1 MILNSPYIS
10 GSLTV
15 TGNEVITGS
24 LTVLGG
30 ITGAITGSATSASFA
45 TNASLLNGTG
55 SGGFTSVNSFNS
67 YTSSNDATVT
77 SVAASTALALASIAS
92 LTSRTGSYTLT
103 SSFNSYTASNNTTMS
118 CVSLT
123 ATAALVGVGAL
134 AARTGS
140 YATTGSNTFDGGQY
154 FSSSFNPTGFTTT
167 ASLYTD
173 GGLRV
178 TKDAYISGTLYL
190 NNVTVFGTQSVAY
203 ISSSQLNIGTN
214 IITVNTD
221 IPSVRF
227 GGLSVYDSGSTGLT
241 GSLLWDS
248 QNNHWVYSNPSGSS
262 YSGGMFISGP
272 RTSTLGS
279 ETGTTSCALMMGQGG
294 DHITSSAI
302 FHYGNATCFY
312 GNSFI
317 SSSGI
322 ACFAGT
328 ICTPSVV
335 TNTVSTVGT
344 ALTPTAACLGYGI
357 FGYSGVGLGIVS
369 SANGPNQ
376 GIGFFVCGDV
386 ERMRIITSGNVGI
399 GTVCPSYLLDVN
411 GTGRFSGELS
421 VTSGLLS
428 ISGGGGTPPT
438 GGVGFRT
445 VTGRLIVY
453 GGTSDI
459 TFQKNSNAGP
469 NLTILESGAATFSST
484 ITGTTLYGS
493 TAVCS
498 PVGKFTSCV
507 DAGNITTSDFINV
520 SAASSAY
527 YGLKV
532 AGASGAARAIFLA
545 GQSGYSNGFTIDYT
559 GTAMKYSFIDGN
571 VGIGATAPSS
581 LLHICGTGTG
591 AMLRIQNTSTV
602 SSDQGPMIQF
612 MSANQV
618 GGQNFESGYIQS
630 IWTSE
635 GNGFAMRFATKAV
648 DGSQIERMRIT
659 SAGSVVVGNATYAG
673 TTTDLSIT
681 GDKVNSDGYYSRL
694 MFQNSN
700 QSGGSSASIRGER
713 KTSNYATELTFYTNV
728 GSGTG
733 DGSERMRITCG
744 GNVGIG
750 KSVPDANSLLDVNG
764 QAFVARLALYN
775 DNGTPSLGTSPMM
788 YSPASAT
795 FALSTGTV
803 ERMRITNCGNVLIGM
818 TSSVSGRVSCIGLQA
833 QNEVYSRGSSSG
845 FFWEDRSNTS
855 NWGGWYTTAGL
866 TYLYNGSGNAS
877 SINMSTGAYTALSDV
892 NKKKDFEDS
901 TIGLNEILQLKPTLY
916 RFKDAEADSQK
927 ELGFIAQEVKD
938 YIPQAYVESDGGM
951 GGKFIGLNDRP
962 IIATLVK
969 GMQEQQCT
977 ICSQASMINTLK
989 TCLGIA

>member
-1 MILNSPYIS
+1 MPINLS
-10 GSLTV
+10 GSLV
-15 TGNEVITGS
+15 LTGS
-24 LTVLGG
+24 LAVTGE
-30 ITGAITGSATSASFA
+30 ITMSGSIASASYALNTSFLNNSGSGEFVPTGSFNTFSSSILTYTGSA
-45 TNASLLNGTG
+45 
-55 SGGFTSVNSFNS
+55 NSRL
-67 YTSSNDATVT
+67 SSIE
-77 SVAASTALALASIAS
+77 SK
-92 LTSRTGSYTLT
+92 
-103 SSFNSYTASNNTTMS
+103 
-118 CVSLT
+118 
-123 ATAALVGVGAL
+123 
-134 AARTGS
+134 TGS
-140 YATTGSNTFDGGQY
+140 YATTGSNIFSDGQY
-154 FSSSFNPTGFTTT
+154 LSSSFNPTGFSTT

-178 TKDAYISGTLYL
+178 TRDAYISGTLYL
-190 NNVTVFGTQSVAY
+190 NNVTVFGTQSISY

-214 IITVNTD
+214 LITVNTD
-221 IPSVRF
+221 TPSIRF
-227 GGLSVYDSGSTGLT
+227 GGLAVYDSGSTGLT
-241 GSLLWDS
+241 GSIFWDS
-248 QNNHWVYSNPSGSS
+248 ETNHWIYSNPSGST

-279 ETGTTSCALMMGQGG
+279 ETGTTACALMMGQGG

-357 FGYSGVGLGIVS
+357 FGYSGVGLGIAS

-484 ITGTTLYGS
+484 ITGTTIYGS

-498 PVGKFTSCV
+498 SVGKFTSCI
-507 DAGNITTSDFINV
+507 DA
-520 SAASSAY
+520 
-527 YGLKV
+527 
-532 AGASGAARAIFLA
+532 
-545 GQSGYSNGFTIDYT
+545 
-559 GTAMKYSFIDGN
+559 
-571 VGIGATAPSS
+571 
-581 LLHICGTGTG
+581 GTGTFTG
-591 AMLRIQNTSTV
+591 GVSIGTTNTTGKVSIQQTINDSGLYFFNCSSGTRFMFNHYCGSGINSLIIQEFDSCNAFCRNIMSIDAGGNIGINTVNNIYKLTV
-602 SSDQGPMIQF
+602 
-612 MSANQV
+612 
-618 GGQNFESGYIQS
+618 QNGDIA
-630 IWTSE
+630 I
-635 GNGFAMRFATKAV
+635 GNGNQTSGDFSQAQAIHFLNEGTIPLATIKAV
-648 DGSQIERMRIT
+648 RTNWAQGQTDLTFSTYNSGMVEKMRIT

-855 NWGGWYTTAGL
+855 NWGGWYTISGL
-866 TYLYNGSGNAS
+866 TYLYNGLSNAS
-877 SINMSTGAYTALSDV
+877 SINMSTGVYTPISDI

-916 RFKDAEADSQK
+916 RFKDAEDNSQK

-969 GMQEQQCT
+969 GMQEQQCI
-977 ICSQASMINTLK
+977 ICSQASIINTLK
-989 TCLGIA
+989 TCLGIN

>member
-77 SVAASTALALASIAS
+77 SVAASTALALASIAT
-92 LTSRTGSYTLT
+92 LTSRTGSYTTT
-103 SSFNSYTASNNTTMS
+103 SSFNSYTSSNDANVN

-123 ATAALVGVGAL
+123 ATAAIVGVGAL
-134 AARTGS
+134 ASKTGS
-140 YATTGSNTFDGGQY
+140 YSTTGSNTFDGGAY
-154 FSSSFNPTGFTTT
+154 FSSSFNPTGFSTT

-178 TKDAYISGTLYL
+178 TRDAYISGTLYL
-190 NNVTVFGTQSVAY
+190 NNVTVFGTQSIAY

-221 IPSVRF
+221 TPSVRF
-227 GGLSVYDSGSTGLT
+227 GGLAVYDSGSTGLT
-241 GSLLWDS
+241 GSILWDS
-248 QNNHWVYSNPSGSS
+248 QNNHWIYSNPSGSS

-357 FGYSGVGLGIVS
+357 FGYSGVGLGIAS

-411 GTGRFSGELS
+411 GTGRFSGNLLAS
-421 VTSGLLS
+421 VNQNGSSVINISNTTAGTASQSTFQANSDTTSGYATFGKFS
-428 ISGGGGTPPT
+428 SSNSGYK
-438 GGVGFRT
+438 
-445 VTGRLIVY
+445 I
-453 GGTSDI
+453 I
-459 TFQKNSNAGP
+459 AASNAFLYTDKGDIAIL
-469 NLTILESGAATFSST
+469 NDNTSGVIKLAAGGSSSAQFTISCTGAATFSST
-484 ITGTTLYGS
+484 VTATTGYFNGNVIIDNQSLNNPKYLQFDANISSGANASLGDIRWYNKQWDASIKAQIVALTDTDITNGRLSFRTGT
-493 TAVCS
+493 
-498 PVGKFTSCV
+498 
-507 DAGNITTSDFINV
+507 
-520 SAASSAY
+520 
-527 YGLKV
+527 
-532 AGASGAARAIFLA
+532 
-545 GQSGYSNGFTIDYT
+545 
-559 GTAMKYSFIDGN
+559 DGVN
-571 VGIGATAPSS
+571 A
-581 LLHICGTGTG
+581 
-591 AMLRIQNTSTV
+591 
-602 SSDQGPMIQF
+602 
-612 MSANQV
+612 
-618 GGQNFESGYIQS
+618 
-630 IWTSE
+630 
-635 GNGFAMRFATKAV
+635 
-648 DGSQIERMRIT
+648 IERMRIT

-818 TSSVSGRVSCIGLQA
+818 TSSVSGRVTCIGLQV
-833 QNEVYSRGSSSG
+833 QNEVYSRGNSSG